1 MDADGSAG
9 GRRQGAD
16 DVEGARDPRI
26 GHKGFGGGGS
36 RSARS
41 FRFSNDFENS
51 IGSIGQ
57 KRQNARVQVQNTYS
71 GSACVRRTAAPS
83 NPTDYAANSNENRL
97 A

>member
-36 RSARS
+36 RSTTIGE
-41 FRFSNDFENS
+41 FSIDFENS
-51 IGSIGQ
+51 IGSIGK
-57 KRQNARVQVQNTYS
+57 KRQKMPMWRSLQ
-71 GSACVRRTAAPS
+71 AAEPVERA
-83 NPTDYAANSNENRL
+83 DAL
-97 A
+97 G